1 VNLGEAHTLTVRGDY
16 RRNAQDAQRVS
27 PFGVP
32 TTGGDGTT
40 SGGGVLASLASRF
53 GGDVF
58 GGALLNEAKVYATRQ
73 RNAALPY
80 VAIPGGRVRVSSAL
94 ADGTVGLSSLS
105 YGANP
110 SLPTEGTTAYV
121 EATEELSW
129 LSGGGAHRV
138 KLGGLLNASRYDQL
152 TALNPFGTYAYN
164 SLADFV
170 EARPATFTRV
180 LDPRQNDGGAVNA
193 AVYLGDT
200 WRRSRSFQLTYGV
213 RLEGSTYSGAPAR
226 NADVEQAFGL
236 RTDRFPSE
244 LRASPRVGFTYT
256 HFPDT
261 RRARRR
267 RRAPGPAR
275 RRGGAPAL
283 FRGGP
288 RSSCAAGSASSAGAR
303 PRRCSAP
310 RSRARASPA
319 TSGSSCASARRCPS
333 STTARCSPTARR
345 PSRRSARPSPA
356 CRPSCATRR
365 RA

>member
-1 VNLGEAHTLTVRGDY
+1 VALRRRRAPREA
-16 RRNAQDAQRVS
+16 RR
-27 PFGVP
+27 
-32 TTGGDGTT
+32 
-40 SGGGVLASLASRF
+40 
-53 GGDVF
+53 
-58 GGALLNEAKVYATRQ
+58 
-73 RNAALPY
+73 
-80 VAIPGGRVRVSSAL
+80 
-94 ADGTVGLSSLS
+94 
-105 YGANP
+105 
-110 SLPTEGTTAYV
+110 
-121 EATEELSW
+121 
-129 LSGGGAHRV
+129 
-138 KLGGLLNASRYDQL
+138 LLNASRYDQL

-261 RRARRR
+261 RRARRPAP
-267 RRAPGPAR
+267 RARTGAPAR
-275 RRGGAPAL
+275 RRAGALPRRPTL
-283 FRGGP
+283 FVRG
-288 RSSCAAGSASSAGAR
+288 GSASSAGAR